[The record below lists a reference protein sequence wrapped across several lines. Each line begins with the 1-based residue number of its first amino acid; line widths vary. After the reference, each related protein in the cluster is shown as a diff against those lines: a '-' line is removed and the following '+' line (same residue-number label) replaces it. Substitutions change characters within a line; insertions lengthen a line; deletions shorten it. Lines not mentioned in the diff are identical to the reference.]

1 MIFDILHCANRKPSK
16 TMFILMYYMSEIN
29 SKLAFLKNI
38 QSRREYINIS
48 ELIHFYFYTLY
59 NKIKC

>member
-1 MIFDILHCANRKPSK
+1 MIFDILHGANRKPSK
-16 TMFILMYYMSEIN
+16 TTFILMYYMSEIN

-48 ELIHFYFYTLY
+48 ELIFYFYTLY